1 MKLMAVKSMWIR
13 VILCMLCFCMMLP
26 ALTSCSKP
34 PEYGEIEERF
44 RQLVEAS
51 YEINDI
57 FFGKGL
63 PTYERVM
70 DPKSSLQ
77 VRVNDET
84 GERLYFYEI
93 KDAVYGRVVA
103 YRKSYVDPYTYVQV
117 KSEPSSTA
125 EGLVYADEDV
135 FCYRIEQYKEPVY
148 ELYYSEKDPA
158 DYDYVRM
165 DSSYHSINEIK
176 AAAEQVYSKEYLAS
190 IYDAQFVGTVAAD
203 QSVSGL
209 FARYMEY
216 TDDVGNMSLMKSN
229 TYEPLIKETRL
240 YLFETA
246 KIVKPSNKN
255 FVTVSVDSYLPSKP
269 SEILNVTVTMVLQDG
284 IWMLDCA
291 TY

>member
-1 MKLMAVKSMWIR
+1 
-13 VILCMLCFCMMLP
+13 MMLP
-26 ALTSCSKP
+26 VLASCSKP

-44 RQLVEAS
+44 RKLVEAS

-57 FFGKGL
+57 FFGEGL
-63 PTYERVM
+63 PTYERVT

-77 VRVNDET
+77 VRINDET

-93 KDAVYGRVVA
+93 KDEVYGRVIA

-117 KSEPSSTA
+117 KNEPAPTT
-125 EGLVYADEDV
+125 EGLVYSDEDV
-135 FCYRIEQYKEPVY
+135 YCYRLTQYKEPVH

-165 DSSYHSINEIK
+165 DSRYHSINEIK

-229 TYEPLIKETRL
+229 AYEPLIKETRL

-269 SEILNVTVTMVLQDG
+269 SDVLNVTVTMVLQDG
-284 IWMLDCA
+284 VWMLDCA